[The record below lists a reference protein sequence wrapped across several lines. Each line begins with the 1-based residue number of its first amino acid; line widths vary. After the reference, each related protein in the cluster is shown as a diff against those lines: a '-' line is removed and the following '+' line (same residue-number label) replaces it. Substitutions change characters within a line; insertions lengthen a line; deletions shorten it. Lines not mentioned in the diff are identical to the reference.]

1 MKRDY
6 RSRLARLEKA
16 AQSRRAS
23 IPPITFSTSPEA
35 VALRRELLE
44 IAIRLT
50 PERGWPDQQAVR
62 QGLLHDDRAR
72 EVMCL
77 LAEAEAG
84 LVVTAGEHGPTDEL
98 TS

>member
-62 QGLLHDDRAR
+62 KGMPAKAVRTALEASKTPQGGKDWGKVRTRQNRFA
-72 EVMCL
+72 
-77 LAEAEAG
+77 
-84 LVVTAGEHGPTDEL
+84 PP
-98 TS
+98 